1 MKHFFS
7 LRMYLLLLVAC
18 VSNLALAQDGTYS
31 FSVREGT
38 VSVTPAWCIQYPCPT
53 TVARMSGTFE
63 ATISDDGRNILFTA
77 SSIETKPDV
86 SFKLPYDPNED
97 GGGVT
102 REFAFTFTGDAI
114 KGKGIVD
121 SRAFDGPLVEYM
133 FVADVDDSG
142 FYTARPDF
150 RKCAF
155 PFCGGYFIRAVN
167 QRFMQCA
174 DGSIQRE
181 CYIAELIYGTG
192 PVEASYSVGNETP
205 LLVRGHQ
212 GKKDYGS
219 KVPMGV
225 FYADAAYRSATQVT
239 ATQSFYGIENNG
251 ILCITTPCFSYD
263 SALLNT
269 ERSLS
274 LSEVNLE
281 TSGATPRDI
290 ELAQQLLANG
300 QVLYAAGVNRKYKGF
315 AGTGV
320 AFIAQQFY
328 LPLKR
333 STICPEG
340 SRDTE
345 EICRTAQ

>member
-1 MKHFFS
+1 MKLFFS
-7 LRMYLLLLVAC
+7 LRLYLLLLTVC
-18 VSNLALAQDGTYS
+18 VSGFAFAQDGTYS

-53 TVARMSGTFE
+53 TVTRMSGSFA
-63 ATISDDGRNILFTA
+63 ATISDDGRTIIFTA
-77 SSIETKPDV
+77 SSIATKPDV

-114 KGKGIVD
+114 KGKGIID
-121 SRAFDGPLVEYM
+121 SRAFDGPLVEYR
-133 FVADVDDSG
+133 FVADVDDTG

-167 QRFMQCA
+167 QRSMQCA

-181 CYIAELIYGTG
+181 CYVAELIYGDG
-192 PVEASYSVGNETP
+192 PIEASYSLVNETP

-212 GKKDYGS
+212 GKKDYGN

-225 FYADAAYRSATQVT
+225 FYADAAYRSATRIT

-263 SALLNT
+263 SVLLNT
-269 ERSLS
+269 ERSLN

-281 TSGATPRDI
+281 TSGATPSDI

-300 QVLYAAGVNRKYKGF
+300 QVLYAAGVNRKYQGF
-315 AGTGV
+315 AGIGV

-333 STICPEG
+333 SSVCPDDPAG
-340 SRDTE
+340 SE
-345 EICRTAQ
+345 PICRAP